1 MELTSRAHVVRIGIF
16 TWGFLIMNFSYGAQ
30 SDINCLRSIKDSL
43 KDPLNSLYNWNF
55 NNNTNGFIC
64 KFNGID
70 CWHENDDSVLNIKLS
85 DMGLKGQFPR
95 GVGDCKAVTGV
106 DLSSNELN
114 GTIPTDISKLL
125 PFVTKL
131 DLSDNSLSGTIP
143 VNLANCSYLNVLK
156 LDKNQLS
163 GQLPLELGLLNR
175 INTFS
180 VTNNR
185 LSGQVPQFKAGVVS
199 ADSYSGN
206 PGLCGKPLPD
216 CKGSSKKNN
225 SAVIAAAAVGGV
237 IVAALLVGVSL
248 LFFCRRVVR
257 KRDDDPDGNK
267 WAKSLKGAKKI
278 QLSMFEKSISK
289 MRLSDLMKA
298 TNNFNKDNI
307 ISTGRTGTVYKAVL
321 EDGSSLMVKR
331 LQDTQH
337 SEKEFESEMATLGK
351 VKHRNLVPLL
361 GFCVAKKERLLI
373 YKYMQNGTLHDKL
386 HFVGD
391 GEKILEW
398 PLRLKI
404 GIQAAKGFAW
414 LHHSCN
420 PRIIHRNISSKCILL
435 DVECEP
441 KITDFGLA
449 RLMNPVDTHLSTF
462 VNGEFGD
469 LGYVAPEYART
480 LVATPKGDVYSFGVV
495 LLELVTGERP
505 THIAKAP
512 ESFKGSLAEWITEL
526 SRDSKLQ
533 DAIDKPLLGKGYD
546 SELFQFLKVACNCV
560 ISGPK
565 ERPSMFEVYQLLR
578 AIGERYNFTSED
590 DIFLLSDSGGDA
602 AFEELIVAQDTKEK
616 H

>member
-278 QLSMFEKSISK
+278 QVRQSQ
-289 MRLSDLMKA
+289 
-298 TNNFNKDNI
+298 
-307 ISTGRTGTVYKAVL
+307 
-321 EDGSSLMVKR
+321 SL
-331 LQDTQH
+331 L
-337 SEKEFESEMATLGK
+337 
-351 VKHRNLVPLL
+351 
-361 GFCVAKKERLLI
+361 
-373 YKYMQNGTLHDKL
+373 KL
-386 HFVGD
+386 HFEVFFLSGLWSTRVP
-391 GEKILEW
+391 IFNNYYYYLV
-398 PLRLKI
+398 
-404 GIQAAKGFAW
+404 
-414 LHHSCN
+414 
-420 PRIIHRNISSKCILL
+420 L
-435 DVECEP
+435 D
-441 KITDFGLA
+441 
-449 RLMNPVDTHLSTF
+449 STF
-462 VNGEFGD
+462 
-469 LGYVAPEYART
+469 P
-480 LVATPKGDVYSFGVV
+480 
-495 LLELVTGERP
+495 
-505 THIAKAP
+505 
-512 ESFKGSLAEWITEL
+512 
-526 SRDSKLQ
+526 
-533 DAIDKPLLGKGYD
+533 
-546 SELFQFLKVACNCV
+546 
-560 ISGPK
+560 
-565 ERPSMFEVYQLLR
+565 
-578 AIGERYNFTSED
+578 
-590 DIFLLSDSGGDA
+590 
-602 AFEELIVAQDTKEK
+602 ELIQF
-616 H
+616 